1 MNEAVHDFCVVGG
14 GIIGLAT
21 AWAVIQRRPGSSVI
35 LLEKEASLAFHQTGR
50 NSGVIHSGIYY
61 TPGSLKSETC
71 RSGRTALIEFCREYR
86 IPFELCG
93 KVVVALDESEL
104 ESLDRIHQRALANG
118 AQVELMDGEGLREIE
133 PHVAGIRG
141 LRVPESGIVDYR
153 EVCATLQ
160 RLITA
165 AGGQVRL
172 ETKVTGC
179 IRDGAHLV
187 IETTQGPVKARKL
200 ANCGGLQSDRLASSL
215 GTRPQMK
222 IIPFRGEYYEL
233 GEQAKHLCR
242 HLIYPVPNP
251 EFPFLGVHF
260 TRLISGKVECGPNA
274 VLALA
279 REGYGKTSINLA
291 DLADVLGYPGFW
303 RLASRHAKTGLA
315 ELWRSWSKAAFVRA
329 LQRLVPELQSDDL
342 HPAPAG
348 IRAQA
353 LRPSGALADDFLL
366 EGADGVL
373 NVLNAPSPAATASLS
388 IASTIAQ
395 HLEHV

>member
-1 MNEAVHDFCVVGG
+1 MARAGLGEAG
-14 GIIGLAT
+14 T
-21 AWAVIQRRPGSSVI
+21 
-35 LLEKEASLAFHQTGR
+35 QT
-50 NSGVIHSGIYY
+50 
-61 TPGSLKSETC
+61 
-71 RSGRTALIEFCREYR
+71 
-86 IPFELCG
+86 
-93 KVVVALDESEL
+93 
-104 ESLDRIHQRALANG
+104 
-118 AQVELMDGEGLREIE
+118 
-133 PHVAGIRG
+133 
-141 LRVPESGIVDYR
+141 
-153 EVCATLQ
+153 
-160 RLITA
+160 
-165 AGGQVRL
+165 
-172 ETKVTGC
+172 
-179 IRDGAHLV
+179 
-187 IETTQGPVKARKL
+187 
-200 ANCGGLQSDRLASSL
+200 
-215 GTRPQMK
+215 
-222 IIPFRGEYYEL
+222 IPFRGEYYEL